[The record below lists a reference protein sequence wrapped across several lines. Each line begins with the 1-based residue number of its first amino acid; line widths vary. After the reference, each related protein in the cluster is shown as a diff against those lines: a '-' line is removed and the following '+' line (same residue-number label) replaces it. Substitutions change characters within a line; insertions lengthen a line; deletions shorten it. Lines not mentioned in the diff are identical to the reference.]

1 MLVVSWAKKIQHMF
15 SKYLYDPKGTA
26 NAHDQDGYFRSGDIA
41 RREGK
46 YYFIIGR
53 ASLDI
58 IKSGGYKISA
68 LDVERELLSLPYIAE
83 AMVVGVPDE
92 EYGQRVAAL
101 VSLQNDEAHIVSSSS
116 NDATQHALTID
127 DLRQDL
133 RERLAGYK
141 LPTLLRIADG
151 EFPKTGTGKVQKK
164 ILGPRFFPADCH
176 QHPEVQK
183 WVARSTETLAKL

>member
-1 MLVVSWAKKIQHMF
+1 MF
-15 SKYLYDPKGTA
+15 SKYLCDPEETA
-26 NAHDQDGYFRSGDIA
+26 KAHDRDGYFRSGDIA

-68 LDVERELLSLPYIAE
+68 LDVERELLSLPYVAE

-101 VSLQNDEAHIVSSSS
+101 VSLQNEEMSAPFSASSDGS
-116 NDATQHALTID
+116 QYVLTIK
-127 DLRQDL
+127 DLRRDL

-151 EFPKTGTGKVQKK
+151 EFPKTVTGKVQKK
-164 ILGPRFFPADCH
+164 VLGPRFFPADYH
-176 QHPEVQK
+176 RRPEVQE
-183 WVARSTETLAKL
+183 WDARSPKTSAKL

>member
-1 MLVVSWAKKIQHMF
+1 MNDSKVAQHMF
-15 SKYLYDPKGTA
+15 SKYLRDPQATA
-26 NAHDQDGYFRSGDIA
+26 SAHDRNGYFRSGDIA

-68 LDVERELLSLPYIAE
+68 LDVERELLSLPYVAE
-83 AMVVGVPDE
+83 AMVVGVAEE

-101 VSLQNDEAHIVSSSS
+101 ISLQEEEMPTTSPSKDV
-116 NDATQHALTID
+116 LTID
-127 DLRQDL
+127 DLRRDL

-141 LPTLLRIADG
+141 LPTLLRIADR
-151 EFPKTGTGKVQKK
+151 ELPKTVTGKVQKK
-164 ILGPRFFPADCH
+164 ILGPRFFPTDH
-176 QHPEVQK
+176 HEHPKVQK
-183 WVARSTETLAKL
+183 WVSRSPEPAPLAKL

>member
-1 MLVVSWAKKIQHMF
+1 MF
-15 SKYLYDPKGTA
+15 SKYLRDPEETA
-26 NAHDQDGYFRSGDIA
+26 RAHDPDGYFRSGDIA
-41 RREGK
+41 RRDGK
-46 YYFIIGR
+46 YYYIIGR

-68 LDVERELLSLPYIAE
+68 LDVERELLSLPYVAE

-101 VSLQNDEAHIVSSSS
+101 ISLQEGEMPTGLLRMNSGAKHV
-116 NDATQHALTID
+116 LTID
-127 DLRQDL
+127 ALRRDL

-151 EFPKTGTGKVQKK
+151 ELPKTATGKVQKK
-164 ILGPRFFPADCH
+164 ILGPRYFPADH
-176 QHPEVQK
+176 HELPKVQK
-183 WVARSTETLAKL
+183 WVARSTLAKL